1 MYQNIFRLLCR
12 FEFCLFACLN
22 VYLMI
27 STSSIHP
34 PIYITISFK
43 LSSCLGIFCTNLS
56 VGLHP
61 SLVLSSFLFEMVMD
75 RLPDELRQE
84 SPWTM
89 MFVDDIVICSE
100 RRQLVEE
107 NQEER
112 PGEKRNESQKEQD
125 GIHVCENEGAG

>member
-1 MYQNIFRLLCR
+1 M
-12 FEFCLFACLN
+12 
-22 VYLMI
+22 
-27 STSSIHP
+27 
-34 PIYITISFK
+34 
-43 LSSCLGIFCTNLS
+43 
-56 VGLHP
+56 
-61 SLVLSSFLFEMVMD
+61 VLSSFLFEMVMD

-125 GIHVCENEGAG
+125 GIQVCVNEGAG

>member
-1 MYQNIFRLLCR
+1 M
-12 FEFCLFACLN
+12 
-22 VYLMI
+22 
-27 STSSIHP
+27 
-34 PIYITISFK
+34 
-43 LSSCLGIFCTNLS
+43 
-56 VGLHP
+56 
-61 SLVLSSFLFEMVMD
+61 VLSSFLFEMVMD

-125 GIHVCENEGAG
+125 GIHVCVNEGAG